1 MLHTTVTQL
10 IGQTPVMSI
19 DVPGRNATLVL
30 KIEKNNPGGSMKDR
44 MARSMV
50 IAALEDGRL
59 APGGTI
65 VESSSGNTGTG
76 LALAALEF
84 GLRFIAVVD
93 HHAAPD
99 KIRMMRALGAE
110 IRYVEGDF
118 REDEVAVVERQ
129 RLAAQLGAQ
138 LPGALFMNQSDNPA
152 NPAGYTGLVDELVAQ
167 LPDGIDAFVGCV
179 GTGGSMT
186 GISQRVKRN
195 NPAVRT
201 IAVEP
206 AGSIVFGK
214 PGHPY
219 YQSGTGTPAGD
230 EVGKVLDYGCID
242 EGVQVTDTQAFETAR
257 YIARRKG
264 LLVGGSTGGAI
275 YKALE
280 FIGAGKLTGTVVTT
294 VADGGEKYL
303 GTIFDEELGWRSA
316 ACSTRQ
322 SLPSWM
328 AGYSER
334 RGQHEGDHL
343 RRWPHRTF
351 ERGAV
356 QAEPGHR
363 CFGPD
368 HVRHRG
374 RAMGERGRSLASG
387 DARRSH
393 PEC

>member
-1 MLHTTVTQL
+1 MHTTITQL

-19 DVPGRNATLVL
+19 PVSNRNSTLVL

-50 IAALEDGRL
+50 IAALRDGRL
-59 APGGTI
+59 GPGGTI

-99 KIRMMRALGAE
+99 KVRMMRALGAE

-152 NPAGYTGLVDELVAQ
+152 NPEGYAGYVEELLTQIPA
-167 LPDGIDAFVGCV
+167 GIDAFVGCV

-186 GISQRVKRN
+186 GISQRLKRH
-195 NPAVRT
+195 NPAIRT

-280 FIGAGKLTGTVVTT
+280 FIASGKLHGTVVTT

-303 GTIFDEELGWRSA
+303 STIFDDEWMEKRKLLDPAIA
-316 ACSTRQ
+316 AQ
-322 SLPSWM
+322 LDDWLIEK
-328 AGYSER
+328 A
-334 RGQHEGDHL
+334 
-343 RRWPHRTF
+343 
-351 ERGAV
+351 
-356 QAEPGHR
+356 QA
-363 CFGPD
+363 
-368 HVRHRG
+368 
-374 RAMGERGRSLASG
+374 A
-387 DARRSH
+387 
-393 PEC
+393 

>member
-1 MLHTTVTQL
+1 MLCTTTTQL
-10 IGQTPVMSI
+10 IGHTPVMSI
-19 DVPGRNATLVL
+19 AVPDRDATLVL

-50 IAALEDGRL
+50 CAALEDGRL

-65 VESSSGNTGTG
+65 VESSSGNTGIG

-152 NPAGYTGLVDELVAQ
+152 NPEGYAGFVEELLAQ
-167 LPDGIDAFVGCV
+167 LPNGIDAFVGCV

-186 GISQRVKRN
+186 GIAQRLKRH

-264 LLVGGSTGGAI
+264 LLVGGSSGGTI

-280 FIGAGKLTGTVVTT
+280 FIAAGQLFGTVVTP

-303 GTIFDEELGWRSA
+303 GSVFDDD
-316 ACSTRQ
+316 
-322 SLPSWM
+322 WM
-328 AGYSER
+328 AK
-334 RGQHEGDHL
+334 RGLLDPAIAAQLDAWL
-343 RRWPHRTF
+343 
-351 ERGAV
+351 A
-356 QAEPGHR
+356 A
-363 CFGPD
+363 
-368 HVRHRG
+368 
-374 RAMGERGRSLASG
+374 RACA
-387 DARRSH
+387 A
-393 PEC
+393 

>member
-1 MLHTTVTQL
+1 MLYTSTTQL

-19 DVPGRNATLVL
+19 AVPNRDAVLVL

-50 IAALEDGRL
+50 LAALEDGRL

-65 VESSSGNTGTG
+65 VESSSGNTGIG

-99 KIRMMRALGAE
+99 KIRTMRALGAD

-129 RLAAQLGAQ
+129 RMAAQLGAQ

-152 NPAGYTGLVDELVAQ
+152 NPDGYAGFVDELLGQ
-167 LPDGIDAFVGCV
+167 LPEGIDAFVGCV

-186 GISQRVKRN
+186 GIAQRLKRI

-206 AGSIVFGK
+206 AGSIVFGQ

-219 YQSGTGTPAGD
+219 YQSGTGTPQGD

-242 EGVQVTDTQAFETAR
+242 EGVQVTDSQAFETAR

-264 LLVGGSTGGAI
+264 LMVGGSTGGTI

-280 FIGAGKLTGTVVTT
+280 FIASGKLTGTVVTP

-303 GTIFDEELGWRSA
+303 GSVFDDG
-316 ACSTRQ
+316 
-322 SLPSWM
+322 WM
-328 AGYSER
+328 A
-334 RGQHEGDHL
+334 
-343 RRWPHRTF
+343 
-351 ERGAV
+351 ERGLLDPAV
-356 QAEPGHR
+356 AARLDAWLTAEA
-363 CFGPD
+363 
-368 HVRHRG
+368 
-374 RAMGERGRSLASG
+374 RAA
-387 DARRSH
+387 
-393 PEC
+393 

>member
-1 MLHTTVTQL
+1 MLYTSTTQL
-10 IGQTPVMSI
+10 IGQTPLMSI
-19 DVPGRNATLVL
+19 AVPNRDAVLVL

-50 IAALEDGRL
+50 LAALEDGRL

-65 VESSSGNTGTG
+65 VESSSGNTGIG

-99 KIRMMRALGAE
+99 KIRTMRALGAE

-129 RLAAQLGAQ
+129 RMAAQLGAQ

-152 NPAGYTGLVDELVAQ
+152 NPEGYAGFVDELLGQ
-167 LPDGIDAFVGCV
+167 LPEGIDAFVGCV

-186 GISQRVKRN
+186 GIAQRLKRI

-206 AGSIVFGK
+206 AGSIVFGQ

-219 YQSGTGTPAGD
+219 YQSGTGTPEGD

-242 EGVQVTDTQAFETAR
+242 EGVQVTDSQAFETAR

-264 LLVGGSTGGAI
+264 LMVGGSTGGTI

-280 FIGAGKLTGTVVTT
+280 FIAAGKLTGTVVTP

-303 GTIFDEELGWRSA
+303 GSVFDDG
-316 ACSTRQ
+316 
-322 SLPSWM
+322 WM
-328 AGYSER
+328 A
-334 RGQHEGDHL
+334 
-343 RRWPHRTF
+343 
-351 ERGAV
+351 ERGLLDPAV
-356 QAEPGHR
+356 AARLDAWLSAEA
-363 CFGPD
+363 
-368 HVRHRG
+368 
-374 RAMGERGRSLASG
+374 RAA
-387 DARRSH
+387 
-393 PEC
+393 

>member
-1 MLHTTVTQL
+1 MLCTTVSQL
-10 IGQTPVMSI
+10 IGQTPVMPI
-19 DVPGRNATLVL
+19 AVPNRNASLVL
-30 KIEKNNPGGSMKDR
+30 KLEKNNPGGSMKDR

-50 IAALEDGRL
+50 LAALEDGRL
-59 APGGTI
+59 PPGGTI
-65 VESSSGNTGTG
+65 VESSSGNTGIG
-76 LALAALEF
+76 LALIALEL

-110 IRYVEGDF
+110 IRYVEGDY
-118 REDEVAVVERQ
+118 REDEVAVVARQ

-152 NPAGYTGLVDELVAQ
+152 NPAGYAGFVEELLTQ
-167 LPDGIDAFVGCV
+167 LPDGVDAYVGCV

-186 GISQRVKRN
+186 GIAQRLKKL

-201 IAVEP
+201 VAVEP

-230 EVGKVLDYGCID
+230 DIGKVLDYSCID

-257 YIARRKG
+257 FIARRYG

-280 FIGAGKLTGTVVTT
+280 FIAAGKLSGTVLTP

-303 GTIFDEELGWRSA
+303 GSIFDDD
-316 ACSTRQ
+316 
-322 SLPSWM
+322 WM
-328 AGYSER
+328 AKR
-334 RGQHEGDHL
+334 NLLD
-343 RRWPHRTF
+343 P
-351 ERGAV
+351 AV
-356 QAEPGHR
+356 AMQLEAWLP
-363 CFGPD
+363 
-368 HVRHRG
+368 G
-374 RAMGERGRSLASG
+374 RARA
-387 DARRSH
+387 A
-393 PEC
+393 

>member
-1 MLHTTVTQL
+1 MLCTTTTQL
-10 IGQTPVMSI
+10 IGHTPVMSI
-19 DVPGRNATLVL
+19 AVPDRDATLVL

-50 IAALEDGRL
+50 LAAIEDGRL
-59 APGGTI
+59 PPGGTI
-65 VESSSGNTGTG
+65 VESSSGNTGIG

-152 NPAGYTGLVDELVAQ
+152 NPEGYAGFVEELLMQ
-167 LPDGIDAFVGCV
+167 LPNGIDAFVGCV

-186 GISQRVKRN
+186 GIAQRLKRH

-230 EVGKVLDYGCID
+230 EVGKVLDFGCID

-264 LLVGGSTGGAI
+264 LLVGGSTGGTI

-280 FIGAGKLTGTVVTT
+280 FIAAGKLFGTVVTP

-303 GTIFDEELGWRSA
+303 GSVFDDE
-316 ACSTRQ
+316 
-322 SLPSWM
+322 WM
-328 AGYSER
+328 AN
-334 RGQHEGDHL
+334 RGLLDPAIADQLDAWL
-343 RRWPHRTF
+343 
-351 ERGAV
+351 A
-356 QAEPGHR
+356 A
-363 CFGPD
+363 
-368 HVRHRG
+368 
-374 RAMGERGRSLASG
+374 RAWA
-387 DARRSH
+387 A
-393 PEC
+393 

>member
-1 MLHTTVTQL
+1 MLYTSVTQL
-10 IGQTPVMSI
+10 IGQTPLIQLDLATS
-19 DVPGRNATLVL
+19 NARLLL
-30 KIEKNNPGGSMKDR
+30 KMEKNNPGGSMKDR

-50 IAALEDGRL
+50 VAALEDGRL
-59 APGGTI
+59 PKGGTI

-99 KIRMMRALGAE
+99 KIRTMRALGAE
-110 IRYVEGDF
+110 IRYVEGNF

-152 NPAGYTGLVDELVAQ
+152 NPDGYAGFVDELVEQ
-167 LPDGIDAFVGCV
+167 LPDGLDAFIGCV

-186 GISQRVKRN
+186 GISQRLKRI
-195 NPAVRT
+195 NPAIKT

-230 EVGKVLDYGCID
+230 EVGKVLDYSCID

-257 YIARRKG
+257 YIAKRKG
-264 LLVGGSTGGAI
+264 ILVGGSTGGTI

-280 FIGAGKLTGTVVTT
+280 FIASGKLSGTIVTA

-303 GTIFDEELGWRSA
+303 GSVFDDE
-316 ACSTRQ
+316 
-322 SLPSWM
+322 WM
-328 AGYSER
+328 AK
-334 RGQHEGDHL
+334 RGLLNPAIAAQLDG
-343 RRWPHRTF
+343 WF
-351 ERGAV
+351 FGMAGA
-356 QAEPGHR
+356 A
-363 CFGPD
+363 
-368 HVRHRG
+368 
-374 RAMGERGRSLASG
+374 
-387 DARRSH
+387 
-393 PEC
+393 

>member
-1 MLHTTVTQL
+1 MHTTITQL

-19 DVPGRNATLVL
+19 SVPNRNSTLVL

-50 IAALEDGRL
+50 LAALRDGRL

-152 NPAGYTGLVDELVAQ
+152 NPEGYAGYVEELLAQ

-186 GISQRVKRN
+186 GISQRLKRHD
-195 NPAVRT
+195 PAIRT

-219 YQSGTGTPAGD
+219 FQSGTGTPAGD

-257 YIARRKG
+257 YMARRRG

-280 FIGAGKLTGTVVTT
+280 FIASGKLRGTVVTT

-303 GTIFDEELGWRSA
+303 GTIFDDEWMEKRNLLDPSIADELDGWLIEKAQA
-316 ACSTRQ
+316 A
-322 SLPSWM
+322 
-328 AGYSER
+328 
-334 RGQHEGDHL
+334 
-343 RRWPHRTF
+343 
-351 ERGAV
+351 
-356 QAEPGHR
+356 
-363 CFGPD
+363 
-368 HVRHRG
+368 
-374 RAMGERGRSLASG
+374 
-387 DARRSH
+387 
-393 PEC
+393 